1 MTYREYVQKLH
12 SILKN
17 IDEGNIALADSELH
31 QIERVYPRS
40 LGYYV
45 CAVKKNLKTLAEKYS
60 PYEKMGGKIYYTK
73 DYLFVSETMKLFR
86 EAAGNKWI
94 DDYYK
99 KLLMILRDDESVY
112 DSVDI
117 ACENTDDEAG
127 CLLAC
132 KELYCVLD
140 TYAYVIHRCASNMK
154 YPKLKQWFSPKH
166 IYNRCNIQVFLKDLD
181 NHSPMILIE
190 TENYSAIPQM
200 LLQDLQYLNVPVCY
214 VRLPAAV
221 DESELDNVWDITVS
235 SIEKKEDVT
244 YITPVAVNFADGYTA
259 NNVDDVLQYIKE
271 EVFCSDLVGVLGEM
285 QYLEYLSVTPS
296 LQKNFYKITTG
307 MMSRSYRCLN
317 YALYGDYLSYISKIY
332 DENIKEL
339 IHQPTEKK
347 FTIIIPARNS
357 ADTLRYTLQTCL
369 EQTYQGDYEIIVSDN
384 STGQNAAVYELCK
397 ELNDDRIVYLKTP
410 RDLHLPK
417 SFEFAYTHAK
427 GEYVFSIGSDDG
439 LVPWALEE
447 LNKIIERYPEEE
459 IIQWERG
466 FYAWPG
472 FNGGQQNQ
480 MIIPR
485 AYQREDYR
493 IYYKDGRDYIAEVM
507 MEPRKKYSLPMLY
520 INSCYRK
527 SYLNTLLEKTGRLWD
542 GVCQD
547 IYMGIVTAA
556 INPRILNVEFPLT
569 IAGMS
574 DASVGA
580 NANRGVH
587 TNAEFEKLM
596 QRVQKDNNVGG
607 YYRTLY
613 EQYIPSTGTDT
624 YSLYTSIMRAISIGI
639 IPEVYIDQVIPWKLW
654 YQNLAME
661 LDIMDVAFDA
671 KIHEMRYCAS
681 LLGEDFLTWFDEA
694 IYEPLLKPVYIDE
707 KPACEKDEK
716 PLRTYQVGRKENGE
730 LTVDASEYGVSNV
743 YEATELFV
751 KLMQE

>member
-1 MTYREYVQKLH
+1 MERKDYLNTIRKALSAIEEENYCLAEKKLQKVD
-12 SILKN
+12 K
-17 IDEGNIALADSELH
+17 E
-31 QIERVYPRS
+31 YPRS
-40 LGYYV
+40 LGYDV
-45 CAVKKNLKTLAEKYS
+45 CLERKSFKTSGGCYNPFEKLNGKYYLLDAYPFMSDVIRLFQEAVTDQWGVDLYKNTWLVLQDDEKVYS
-60 PYEKMGGKIYYTK
+60 PV
-73 DYLFVSETMKLFR
+73 DC
-86 EAAGNKWI
+86 AAIKS
-94 DDYYK
+94 
-99 KLLMILRDDESVY
+99 ILQQDPFD
-112 DSVDI
+112 
-117 ACENTDDEAG
+117 
-127 CLLAC
+127 AC
-132 KELYCVLD
+132 KELYDVMDL
-140 TYAYVIHRCASNMK
+140 YAFVIHSLATMNRYPELMKWEIPEHLNNSPNMYMFREYLEK
-154 YPKLKQWFSPKH
+154 
-166 IYNRCNIQVFLKDLD
+166 R
-181 NHSPMILIE
+181 SPMILIE

-214 VRLPAAV
+214 VGLPVAV
-221 DESELDNVWDITVS
+221 GESELDNVWDITVS
-235 SIEKKEDVT
+235 SIEKKEGVT

-285 QYLEYLSVTPS
+285 QYLEFLSVTPS

-332 DENIKEL
+332 DEDIKKL
-339 IHQPTEKK
+339 IHQPAEIR
-347 FTIIIPARNS
+347 FSIIIPARNS

-439 LVPWALEE
+439 LLPWALEE

-485 AYQREDYR
+485 DYQREDYR

-547 IYMGIVTAA
+547 IYMGVITAA

-587 TNAEFEKLM
+587 TNEEFAKLM

-624 YSLYTSIMRAISIGI
+624 YSLYTSIMRAISIGV
-639 IPEVYIDQVIPWKLW
+639 IPEMYLDQVIPWRLW
-654 YQNLAME
+654 YQKLASE

-681 LLGEDFLTWFDEA
+681 LLGEDFLAWFDES

-707 KPACEKDEK
+707 KPVYEKDEK
-716 PLRTYQVGRKENGE
+716 PLRTYQVGRKGDGE

>member
-1 MTYREYVQKLH
+1 MNRKEYLQEVNR
-12 SILKN
+12 ILR
-17 IDEGNIALADSELH
+17 H
-31 QIERVYPRS
+31 IENGDIEAAEEMIIQLNNVYPKS
-40 LGYYV
+40 LGYDV
-45 CAVKKNLKTLAEKYS
+45 GVEKKNYAISEEYYN
-60 PYEKMGGKIYYTK
+60 PYGLFSGKVRYLN
-73 DYLFVSETMKLFR
+73 DYPYVSDLLKLFR
-86 EAAGNKWI
+86 EAALNDWVE
-94 DDYYK
+94 DYY
-99 KLLMILRDDESVY
+99 V
-112 DSVDI
+112 
-117 ACENTDDEAG
+117 
-127 CLLAC
+127 CLLRVIRNENQVYETVDDVCSDVAERDNDFKAC
-132 KELYCVLD
+132 KELYDVLD
-140 TYAYVIHRCASNMK
+140 GYAYVIHRLVVNKRCPEFLQ
-154 YPKLKQWFSPKH
+154 YDDPEH
-166 IYNRCNIQVFLKDLD
+166 IYNISNMQNFRSDLEQCT
-181 NHSPMILIE
+181 PMILIE

-214 VRLPAAV
+214 VGLPVAV
-221 DESELDNVWDITVS
+221 GESELDNVWDITVS
-235 SIEKKEDVT
+235 SIEKKEGVT

-285 QYLEYLSVTPS
+285 QYLEFLSVTPS

-332 DENIKEL
+332 DEDIKKL
-339 IHQPTEKK
+339 IYQPAEIR
-347 FTIIIPARNS
+347 FSIIIPARNS

-439 LVPWALEE
+439 LLPWALEE

-485 AYQREDYR
+485 DYQREDYR

-547 IYMGIVTAA
+547 IYMGVITAA
-556 INPRILNVEFPLT
+556 INPKILNVEFPLT

-587 TNAEFEKLM
+587 TNEEFAKLM

-624 YSLYTSIMRAISIGI
+624 YSLYTSIMRAISIGV
-639 IPEVYIDQVIPWKLW
+639 IPEMYLDQVIPWRLW
-654 YQNLAME
+654 YQKLASE

-681 LLGEDFLTWFDEA
+681 LLGEDFLAWFDES

-707 KPACEKDEK
+707 KPAYEKDEK
-716 PLRTYQVGRKENGE
+716 PLRTYQVGRKGDGE